1 MLRGDGRG
9 GLNPIIAVN
18 SSSKLDPDH
27 GLSSALEETAANS
40 VHGMSV
46 SSAPLGWLTF
56 ESVSKSSDGVADVAH
71 ATRRAHATP

>member
-1 MLRGDGRG
+1 MNYPVPRRKRR
-9 GLNPIIAVN
+9 P
-18 SSSKLDPDH
+18 
-27 GLSSALEETAANS
+27 NS

-46 SSAPLGWLTF
+46 SSAPLGRLTL